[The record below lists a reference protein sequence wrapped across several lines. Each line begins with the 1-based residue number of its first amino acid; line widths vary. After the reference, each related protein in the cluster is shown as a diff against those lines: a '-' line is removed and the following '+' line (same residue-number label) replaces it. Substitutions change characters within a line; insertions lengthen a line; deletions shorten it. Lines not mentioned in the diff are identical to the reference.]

1 MVNDTM
7 SVLHPVHEGPVPL
20 VLVLDPGREQSPAA
34 PYYLEL
40 LAHAGLPYRMVP
52 AAALAR
58 PDDLRA
64 RLLLLPHLWLME
76 QEREGVR
83 RLVAA
88 GAGVIGL
95 GGSSGLD
102 ELFGVRPLAVER
114 EGFATVASPE
124 HAITADLRSS
134 LHYFSARPAQ
144 AVTARRLLAACDA
157 GTASGPLALLT
168 EKRYGRGPALY
179 CGVDLAATVLQIQ
192 LGRPIYHDGLPAPD
206 GTAPVDDG
214 ILKTDD
220 GTVLDYERDRIAG
233 PDNRFFGEPIAD
245 EWRAILLKAIFHVC
259 CNLARPEPLPMLWY
273 WPDGLDAIGHLSH
286 DSDGNQVEHA
296 WELLARV
303 AELGISSTWCC
314 MLDGYPPEVYEG
326 IKRHG
331 SEIALHYDAR
341 TGTPRTT
348 WSEENFRAQLAWLKE
363 LSGTPDIVTNKN
375 HYLRWEGLLEFF
387 SWCERAGIE
396 AEQSKGPSKSGNV
409 GFIYG
414 GCHPWVPFDRVAG
427 RFLNVLEVNLFTQDL
442 VLTTPYSV
450 GPHLVDRTR
459 AHYGVAHF
467 LFHPAHV
474 FKPGIAQAM
483 QDVVRYA
490 QSQGMPWWTCRQING
505 WERARRSV
513 RFLYTQD
520 GSYILDAPGPLPRAT
535 LLQLGGRDVVRYG
548 FGFRSRVVDL
558 EAGSAVRVG

>member
-1 MVNDTM
+1 MTPIE
-7 SVLHPVHEGPVPL
+7 SPLHPVHEGPVPL
-20 VLVLDPGREQSPAA
+20 VLVLDSGRDQSPAA

-40 LAHAGLPYRMVP
+40 LAHAGLPYRCVP
-52 AAALAR
+52 AAALAQ
-58 PDDLRA
+58 PDTLQA
-64 RLLLLPHLWLME
+64 RVLLLPHLRLME

-88 GAGVIGL
+88 GAGAIGL
-95 GGSSGLD
+95 GGTSGLD
-102 ELFGVRPLAVER
+102 DLFGVRSTAVLR
-114 EGFATVASPE
+114 EGFAAGAPPE
-124 HAITADLRSS
+124 HVITAGLRSS
-134 LHYFSARPAQ
+134 LHFFGARPAY
-144 AVTARRLLAACDA
+144 TLRARTLLAARDERA
-157 GTASGPLALLT
+157 TSGALALLT
-168 EKRYGRGPALY
+168 ETRHGRGLAIF
-179 CGVDLAATVLQIQ
+179 CGVDLAHTVLEIQ
-192 LGRPIYHDGLPAPD
+192 LGRPIYHDGPPAPD
-206 GTAPVDDG
+206 GTAPIDDG

-220 GTVLDYERDRIAG
+220 GTVLHYEHDRITG

-245 EWRAILLKAIFHVC
+245 EWRAVLLKAIFYTC
-259 CNLARPEPLPMLWY
+259 RSLPEPVSLPMLWY

-326 IKRHG
+326 IKRYG

-363 LSGTPDIVTNKN
+363 RSSTPDIVTNKN
-375 HYLRWEGLLEFF
+375 HYLRWEGRLDFF
-387 SWCERAGIE
+387 AWCERAGIQ

-414 GCHPWVPFDRVAG
+414 GCHPWVPFDAGDG

-490 QSQGMPWWTCRQING
+490 QHQGMPWWTCRQLNA

-513 RFLYTQD
+513 RFSYAQD
-520 GSYILDAPGPLPRAT
+520 GGYTVSAAQRLARAT
-535 LLQLGGRDVVRYG
+535 LLELGGHDVVRYG
-548 FGFRSRVVDL
+548 FGFHSRVVDL
-558 EAGSAVRVG
+558 EAGSTVQVG